1 MSNIF
6 DLFRKIE
13 APAPAPISH
22 LVVGLGNPGREYEG
36 TRHNIGFAMLDAF
49 AARAGASIDRLR
61 FHALCGEGTVGGH
74 RVLFMKPQTFMN
86 LSGTAVAEAL
96 SFYKIPLENL
106 IVFCDDVS
114 FDVGRVRIRRRG
126 THGGHNGLRHIIEMT
141 GGQDFPRVRVGVG
154 KKPRPDYDLAD
165 WVLGRFPQADREAL
179 AAREG
184 DLFEVLTLLVDGKID
199 EAMNRY
205 ST

>member
-13 APAPAPISH
+13 GSAPTPITH

-49 AARAGASIDRLR
+49 AARAGVKLDRLR
-61 FHALCGEGTVGGH
+61 FHALVGEASVGTH
-74 RVLFMKPQTFMN
+74 RALFMKPQTFMN

-96 SFYKIPLENL
+96 SFYKIPPENL

-126 THGGHNGLRHIIEMT
+126 THGGHNGLRHIIEMI
-141 GGQDFPRVRVGVG
+141 GSEEFARVRIGVG

-165 WVLGRFPQADREAL
+165 WVLGRFPSSDREAL

-184 DLFEVLTLLVDGKID
+184 DLFEALTLLLDGKID

-205 ST
+205 SK